1 MTRLSSDENE
11 ADNRRNTVFALVIY
25 DITDNK
31 VRTSFSKF
39 LDGFGTRIQKSA
51 YEIKTTMS
59 KYDKM
64 LKKIPAYCSATDSI
78 RVYRLTSRSEV
89 IKWGMDLSADIED
102 IILI

>member
-1 MTRLSSDENE
+1 MENLFFGFDES
-11 ADNRRNTVFALVIY
+11 DNRKNTIFALVIY

-31 VRTSFSKF
+31 VRTAFSKF

-51 YEIKTTMS
+51 YEIKTSKS

-64 LKKIPAYCSATDSI
+64 LKGIPEYCSEIDSI

-89 IKWGMDLSADIED
+89 IKWGKNLSTDID
-102 IILI
+102 DVILI